1 MKVTLIVKLYF
12 YYIETIAIMILMI
25 IMTESEYGEMNM
37 TKMVMQETSSL
48 PIGTT
53 TYPSKTL
60 KMTMMKL
67 KLIMWLIMVLMT
79 TYMKRTVMIRMDL
92 H

>member
-37 TKMVMQETSSL
+37 TKMGMQEKSSL
-48 PIGTT
+48 PTGTT

-60 KMTMMKL
+60 KMAMMTL
-67 KLIMWLIMVLMT
+67 KSIIWSIMV
-79 TYMKRTVMIRMDL
+79 
-92 H
+92 